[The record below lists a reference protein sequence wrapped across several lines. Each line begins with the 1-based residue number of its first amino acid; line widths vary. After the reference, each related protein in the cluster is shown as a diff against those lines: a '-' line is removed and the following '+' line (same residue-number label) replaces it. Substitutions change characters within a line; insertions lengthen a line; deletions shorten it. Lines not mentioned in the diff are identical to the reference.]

1 MPYKKTYYGEN
12 KNYFTLDNKKIYY
25 SNDKEKFAIQTTIKK
40 YPKLITTWKKRLV
53 ELMDNQSPWWN
64 YGAPE
69 YGTVNI
75 FSKFYCLTDN
85 HNKTVDD
92 LYPDGFKP

>member
-1 MPYKKTYYGEN
+1 MIVE
-12 KNYFTLDNKKIYY
+12 
-25 SNDKEKFAIQTTIKK
+25 TISGFHFCSHLSFILFHK
-40 YPKLITTWKKRLV
+40 YPKLITTWKKRLF

-69 YGTVNI
+69 YGAVNI
-75 FSKFYCLTDN
+75 LSKFYCLTDN